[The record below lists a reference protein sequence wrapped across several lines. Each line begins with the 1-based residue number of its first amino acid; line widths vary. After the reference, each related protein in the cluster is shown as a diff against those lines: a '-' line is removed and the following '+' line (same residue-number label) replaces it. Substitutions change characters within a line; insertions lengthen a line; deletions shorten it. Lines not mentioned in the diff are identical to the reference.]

1 MEKKTYVSPRVEM
14 VKMEVSDMMACSV
27 NAGGDVNI
35 GYGGNASEHDI
46 IEAYSNK
53 NGGWDIWLVLYEIE
67 GMLYPF
73 LGKGGILFC

>member
-1 MEKKTYVSPRVEM
+1 MEKKMYESPHMEM

-35 GYGGNASEHDI
+35 SYGGNASDHDI

-53 NGGWDIWLVLYEIE
+53 NGGWDIW
-67 GMLYPF
+67 
-73 LGKGGILFC
+73 

>member
-1 MEKKTYVSPRVEM
+1 MEKKTYVSP
-14 VKMEVSDMMACSV
+14 SV

-53 NGGWDIWLVLYEIE
+53 NGGWDIW
-67 GMLYPF
+67 
-73 LGKGGILFC
+73 